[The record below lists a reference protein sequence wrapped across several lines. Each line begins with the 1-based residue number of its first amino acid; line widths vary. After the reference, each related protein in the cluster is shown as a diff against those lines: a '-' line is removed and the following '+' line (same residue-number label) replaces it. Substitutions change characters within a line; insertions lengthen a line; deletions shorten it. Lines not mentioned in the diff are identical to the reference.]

1 MKDAS
6 PIEEFMYEFIDKFK
20 PLFYPG
26 QWNNTFLDYSKNE
39 IFALLFVYR
48 KGRVTMSEIAEYIGV
63 PLNTATGIIGR
74 LEKRGVLNRQRD
86 TIDKRVV
93 TVNITPEGMEFLKN
107 ELNII
112 SYYYNKLMDSISE
125 EEKILL
131 LKLISNFLDVITQEL
146 PSKANADKQN
156 MKVRKITIE

>member
-6 PIEEFMYEFIDKFK
+6 PIEEFMYEFIDEFK

-131 LKLISNFLDVITQEL
+131 LKLISNFLDVIT
-146 PSKANADKQN
+146 
-156 MKVRKITIE
+156 

>member
-20 PLFYPG
+20 LLFYPG

-131 LKLISNFLDVITQEL
+131 LKLIGNFLDVMTQEL
-146 PSKANADKQN
+146 PSKANADKQK
-156 MKVRKITIE
+156 MKARKITIE